1 MLTFFIAG
9 LLLSLVP
16 LSTSITWERTAS
28 RPETGL
34 LIPSVNVSCPAPA
47 ARLATVSRWRYDL
60 GMNSRL
66 LVIAAGL
73 CLLIPAWIG
82 LFSSGVP
89 TLYGPLPTLTILPAF
104 VLSRWQLQSLAVI
117 VPSILFFLWNP
128 GLVINQQPKL
138 PKRTVILLGL
148 LTGLTVVDCV
158 LEWKYGVEYRGM
170 RHTILVYAIN
180 AVWLASLWYTVVRS
194 QRQPSFKSNLFSHWL
209 LFAWLAWY
217 AFPYLGELP

>member
-1 MLTFFIAG
+1 
-9 LLLSLVP
+9 
-16 LSTSITWERTAS
+16 
-28 RPETGL
+28 
-34 LIPSVNVSCPAPA
+34 
-47 ARLATVSRWRYDL
+47 
-60 GMNSRL
+60 MNSRL

-148 LTGLTVVDCV
+148 LTGLTFVDCV

-170 RHTILVYAIN
+170 RHTLLVYAIN